1 MLLKKPLLVLG
12 ERASH
17 EGDNARQ
24 SRLVDIE
31 TIEESFDDNYGLAV
45 IHGPAQIEEDQRFPE
60 PGRKTIS
67 RFGLANRSSCV
78 SDKAAIKHRPDIQR
92 AYLFVASTYPQR
104 FLGTK
109 EPEAVAAVGRRPI
122 PQQPPQQ
129 ATSWIR
135 PGPYSVAS
143 AASRSRSRTVCC
155 SAAVKCAGWVSIT
168 TFLMVPV
175 YGFGEE

>member
-1 MLLKKPLLVLG
+1 MLR

-45 IHGPAQIEEDQRFPE
+45 IHGPVQIEEDQRFPE

-78 SDKAAIKHRPDIQR
+78 SDKAAILIVNGYHDAPLHVALSRKDFELLLLSCSVIRVIGILNQLEFVINCNNPKIHVVTVQDAVYLARYPD
-92 AYLFVASTYPQR
+92 
-104 FLGTK
+104 
-109 EPEAVAAVGRRPI
+109 
-122 PQQPPQQ
+122 
-129 ATSWIR
+129 
-135 PGPYSVAS
+135 
-143 AASRSRSRTVCC
+143 RTCDR
-155 SAAVKCAGWVSIT
+155 T
-168 TFLMVPV
+168 
-175 YGFGEE
+175 